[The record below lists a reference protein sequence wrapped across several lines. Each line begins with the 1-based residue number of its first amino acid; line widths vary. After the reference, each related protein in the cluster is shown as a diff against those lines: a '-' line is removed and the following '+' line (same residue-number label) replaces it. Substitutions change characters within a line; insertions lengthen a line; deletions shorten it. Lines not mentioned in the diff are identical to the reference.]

1 MALEFRKYSD
11 SDLVAMQRIWNEV
24 VCAGDAFP
32 GEQPLSLQECRDYF
46 AAQTLTTLAVL
57 GGRVAG
63 LYILHP
69 NNIGRAAHIAN
80 ASYAVDSAARGQH
93 VGEGLVRHS
102 LGQLAACGFTALQ
115 FNAVVATN
123 AAAIA
128 LYKKLGFAQIGTVPG
143 GFRLP
148 GGTYCDSYIYYHPA
162 LPVEQQA

>member
-24 VCAGDAFP
+24 VSVGDAFP
-32 GEQPLSLQECRDYF
+32 GEQPLSLQECRSYF

-57 GGRVAG
+57 DGRVVG

-80 ASYAVDSAARGQH
+80 ASYALDSAVRGQH
-93 VGEGLVRHS
+93 IGEGLVRHCLS
-102 LGQLAACGFTALQ
+102 QLAVYGFTGLQ

-123 AAAIA
+123 TVAIK
-128 LYKKLGFAQIGTVPG
+128 LYEKLGFVRVGTIPC

-148 GGTYCDSYIYYHPA
+148 GDVYCDIHIYFHSA
-162 LPVEQQA
+162 LQTQE